1 MSLPMRTMLLCVLL
15 CAASAY
21 GQIFTAN
28 VTGVVTDP
36 TGSAVANAQ
45 VHISN
50 TKNGDVR
57 QAKADD
63 TGRYTF
69 SQLPPGE
76 YALSVSAAGFK
87 NYSTVGISLQANQT
101 AEYNAGLSIG
111 DNTQSVE
118 VTASVIAIDPQ
129 TANKSVTFTPQELV
143 ELPVG
148 LRNPLLLVHAT
159 AGVNAVRQGI
169 EPYMTDQNTN
179 RFALNGGRDESSTI
193 LIDGVPIAAPG
204 WGGAIATPSSDATA
218 EVQIVRQAYDTQYGK
233 TDGGAVSVVTKGGT
247 SEFHGGAFEFLRNN
261 VLNANSWDNNRA
273 GNAKPAYQRHQFGGN
288 LGGPLWKSKKLF
300 FFTGFESLKQAT
312 PSSIY
317 AIVPTA
323 AMKGGD
329 FSKVLNTDGGLA
341 QIYDPFSTNA
351 TTLAR
356 TPLSG
361 NIIPTARFD
370 GVGQKVASL
379 FPNPNQPDQIIN
391 GGAFAKSGKLVSNY
405 YKLDERFDWV
415 KSEKYSVFGR
425 ITKAWQTDS
434 VPIYF
439 GKGADSTTG
448 EQDPRFHVVVG
459 NTWVPSPTWVVNLL
473 VGVGRWTEKDL
484 TSSSGHANDIGLPA
498 PLVKQFQTDTLP
510 QFGFANYAQIG
521 YSEYNQNVRQL
532 ENFQLNASKELR
544 SHSLKFGALFEIGK
558 LNTND
563 AYSALFGFDQDLTS
577 GATAS
582 TGVSSSGND
591 IASLLL
597 GTGNGGSVP
606 YNAQLAITQHDYAL
620 YFHDTWRANRRLTF
634 SYGVRYEIQAPR
646 TERYNRFN
654 YFDFNATNPL
664 SSATG
669 LNLKGG
675 LVYGKKDM
683 WNPDYNDLAP
693 RASIAYKINEKLVF
707 RAGYGIFFP
716 PTVAVANGP
725 TDGYSTSTNWLSTQ
739 GGAGLIPT
747 NVLSNPFPNGFNNP
761 VGGGNG
767 LLTEVGQNVV
777 AASLLHPSGYTQSY
791 SADFQYQI
799 GTAGVVEAGYTGVQG
814 RKLLLGAANMNINQL
829 DSKYLAQG
837 SALNTQVQNPFY
849 GVITD
854 PTSALSGPTVPA
866 FRLLT
871 PYPQFTGVGLSP
883 DTPGSSSSFNALTA
897 KYNQRLSN
905 GLSMLLTYQWSKAI
919 DNVSET
925 QVWEI
930 KNYTRDINNLAAERS
945 ISGHDVPQDFRAAI
959 IWDLPVGRGKKY
971 GSNMNKVADQFIGG
985 WKVSTIV
992 RLADGLPLQFTT
1004 SNGNGNFGYVVQRPN
1019 VNSLKALGSVPGGKS
1034 VYEWFN
1040 TDTAVSSQP
1049 AAFTL
1054 GNMSRYAGNIRT
1066 GATDDTDFLLSKA
1079 WKYKEHYRLQFRAEA
1094 YNFTNTPQYGRA
1106 NTNRA
1111 SGSYGQVTGTFNVS
1125 PRSIQLAMRLD
1136 F

>member
-1 MSLPMRTMLLCVLL
+1 MSRLVRTRLLLFLLCSG
-15 CAASAY
+15 AAF
-21 GQIFTAN
+21 GQIFTAS

-45 VHISN
+45 VQIRN
-50 TKNGDVR
+50 TKTGDLR
-57 QAKADD
+57 QAKADE

-69 SQLPPGE
+69 SQLQPGQYE
-76 YALSVSAAGFK
+76 LTVSANGFK
-87 NYSTVGISLQANQT
+87 KSTTVGINLDANQS
-101 AEYNAGLSIG
+101 AEYNAALAIG

-118 VTASVIAIDPQ
+118 VTASVIAVDPQ

-247 SEFHGGAFEFLRNN
+247 SEFHGAAFEFLRNN

-273 GNAKPAYQRHQFGGN
+273 GNARPSYQRHQFGGDV
-288 LGGPLWKSKKLF
+288 GGPLWKSRKLF
-300 FFTGFESLKQAT
+300 FFTGFEALKQAT
-312 PSSIY
+312 PDSTY

-323 AMKGGD
+323 AMKNGD
-329 FSKVLNTDGGLA
+329 FSNVLNTDGGLA
-341 QIYDPFSTNA
+341 QLYDPFSTNA
-351 TTLAR
+351 ATLAR
-356 TPLSG
+356 TPFSG
-361 NIIPTARFD
+361 NVIPSARFD
-370 GVGQKVASL
+370 PVGQKVARL
-379 FPNPNQPDQIIN
+379 FPNPNQPDQVIN
-391 GGAFAKSGKLVSNY
+391 GGAFAKDGKLVSNY
-405 YKLDERFDWV
+405 YKIDERIDWV
-415 KSEKYSVFGR
+415 KSEKYTLFGR

-439 GKGADSTTG
+439 GNGADSTTG
-448 EQDPRFHVVVG
+448 EKDPRFQVVIG
-459 NTWVPSPTWVVNLL
+459 NTWVPNPTWVVNLL
-473 VGVGRWTEKDL
+473 IGVGRWHESDL
-484 TSSSGHANDIGLPA
+484 TSSSGYANSIGLPA
-498 PLVKQFQTDTLP
+498 AVVKQFQTDTLP
-510 QFGFANYAQIG
+510 QFGFANYAQIA
-521 YSEYNQNVRQL
+521 YNEFNQNVRQL
-532 ENFQLNASKELR
+532 ENFQLNATKELH

-563 AYSALFGFDQDLTS
+563 AFSANFNFDQDLTS
-577 GATAS
+577 GPVAS
-582 TGVSSSGND
+582 TGVSATGND

-597 GTGNGGSVP
+597 GTGSSGSIP
-606 YNAQLAITQHDYAL
+606 YNAQLALTQHDYAF
-620 YFHDTWRANRRLTF
+620 YFHDTWRATRRLTF
-634 SYGVRYEIQAPR
+634 SYGLRYEIQAPR
-646 TERYNRFN
+646 TERFNRFN
-654 YFDFNATNPL
+654 YFDFNAANPL
-664 SSATG
+664 SAATG
-669 LNLKGG
+669 LSLKGG
-675 LVYGKKDM
+675 LVYGHKNM
-683 WNPDYNDLAP
+683 WNPDYNDFAP
-693 RASIAYKINEKLVF
+693 RGSLAFKISDKLVF
-707 RAGYGIFFP
+707 RAGYGIFYP

-739 GGAGLIPT
+739 GGAGLVPA
-747 NVLSNPFPNGFNNP
+747 NVLSNPFPSGFNNP
-761 VGGGNG
+761 IGGGNG
-767 LLTEVGQNVV
+767 LLTEVGQAVT

-799 GTAGVVEAGYTGVQG
+799 GNAGMVEVGYTGVQG
-814 RKLLLGAANMNINQL
+814 RKLLLGAANMNLNQL
-829 DSKYLAQG
+829 NSSYLSQG
-837 SALNTQVQNPFY
+837 SALNAQVKNPFY

-854 PTSALSGPTVPA
+854 PTSVLSGPTVPA
-866 FRLLT
+866 FRLMV
-871 PYPQFTGVGLSP
+871 PYPQFSAVGLSP

-905 GLSMLLTYQWSKAI
+905 GLNMLLTYQWSKAI

-959 IWDLPVGRGKKY
+959 LWDLPVGRGKKY
-971 GSNMNKVADQFIGG
+971 GANLNKVVDQVVGG
-985 WKVSTIV
+985 WRLSTIV
-992 RLADGLPLQFTT
+992 RLADGLPLQFTS
-1004 SNGNGNFGYVVQRPN
+1004 SNGNGSFGYVVQRPN
-1019 VNSLKALGSVPGGKS
+1019 VTSLVALGTVPGGKS
-1034 VYEWFN
+1034 IDHWFN
-1040 TDTAVSSQP
+1040 TDTSVSSRP

-1054 GNMSRYAGNIRT
+1054 GNAPRYAGNIRT

-1079 WKYKEHYRLQFRAEA
+1079 WKYREHYRLQFRAEA

-1111 SGSYGQVTGTFNVS
+1111 SGNYGKVTNTFNVG
-1125 PRSIQLAMRLD
+1125 PRNIQLAMRLD